1 MSLLNNQ
8 NTVNKKKQ
16 TILIAVMMIAIIVII
31 FIFFIGQKVPTATNI
46 DFSSIRQNLS
56 TQGIKN
62 YNSGSRGTH
71 KFKGPQVTKEELEQ
85 NSKRSAYVN
94 QARARIYVEDAQMDY
109 FQGNYAEARRRIDR
123 AKEYDP
129 SNFLAIRLSAQIYLD
144 LRQYKKAYDDL
155 ERAKQIPNEDETV
168 SRDLDIIRK
177 LIRYTRSEIDR
188 LKRYVY
194 KHPDD
199 EIANARLEELYA
211 QMEE

>member
-16 TILIAVMMIAIIVII
+16 TLIIAITMLAIIAVIL
-31 FIFFIGQKVPTATNI
+31 IFFIGQKVPTATSI
-46 DFSSIRQNLS
+46 DFTSIRQNLS
-56 TQGIKN
+56 TQGIKS
-62 YNSGSRGTH
+62 YSGSKEHRQY
-71 KFKGPQVTKEELEQ
+71 KGAKISKEELAQ
-85 NSKRSAYVN
+85 NAKRSAYVN

-109 FQGNYAEARRRIDR
+109 FQGNYAEARRRVDR

-199 EIANARLEELYA
+199 EIANARLEELYS